1 MNDQHSLN
9 VNTID
14 SLLFQF
20 ALQTRELSQKKNEIN
35 QQIKVCRADTAE
47 RRSYI
52 ETIHRDIKKLEEE
65 IRVKQNTVIHNKANA
80 RSMKVTNS
88 LLLQYEQT
96 LKAELESRKASFN
109 HDTEVYEERIASY
122 RKTFQLHKE
131 YYHQNTLAQ
140 KLLTLQAEKEEIEY
154 RIKTCDE
161 QITMKQKELYHLA
174 GPAVNSSSNEELP
187 DSVSGQ
193 QPKAESE
200 KPQTEEENNFSIDIS
215 SLHLNQ
221 SKILQNRHRTSTG
234 ANTEEIH
241 EENKVQHTT
250 AFSPSPEIESSELWS
265 CHPLDEQTQPDEMH
279 TEEQE
284 TGQEDQVL
292 QPTVSVMEEA
302 EEDEVGEKVV
312 IDKEQAPSEED
323 NEEVTA
329 FPLSSS
335 QETNPQSSPAGMT
348 AVPSTPSFPF
358 NFSHASSPHQGTSHP
373 KSPAFLFSLNS
384 DPSTPGFS
392 GFGFDV
398 CSPQDEESSFNFT
411 SSFFNEKKTTESK
424 SATCPE
430 FLFGQPEQIED
441 FQFAFTPKSPQATN
455 KDTTR
460 EEFPFSFNF

>member
-80 RSMKVTNS
+80 R
-88 LLLQYEQT
+88 
-96 LKAELESRKASFN
+96 R
-109 HDTEVYEERIASY
+109 EVYEERIASY